1 MITTSGP
8 RPVMM
13 VESGGQSMFRTLVRQ
28 NRSYRRFREDTEIS
42 WDTLRELVD
51 LARMSPSAGNLQP
64 LKYYLS
70 CTPRQNSRIFDNVN
84 WAGYIQDWSGPA
96 PGRRPSAYI
105 VILGDTEITQNFGID
120 HGIAA
125 QTIMLGAVERGLGG
139 CMMSRFDARAL
150 HRELEITDRYAIL
163 LVLALGEPR
172 EKVVLEQIRSDR
184 DIVYWRD
191 SMGHHHVPK
200 RPLDAL
206 IINQVDG
213 AGGPSSNPNDPHEE
227 QPEADL

>member
-1 MITTSGP
+1 
-8 RPVMM
+8 
-13 VESGGQSMFRTLVRQ
+13 MFRTLVRQ
-28 NRSYRRFREDTEIS
+28 NRSYRRFRQETAIS
-42 WDTLRELVD
+42 WETLRELVD
-51 LARMSPSAGNLQP
+51 LARMCPSAGNLQP
-64 LKYYLS
+64 LKYFLS
-70 CTPRQNSRIFDNVN
+70 CTADRNERIFAHVN

-96 PGRRPSAYI
+96 PGERPSAYI
-105 VILGDTEITQNFGID
+105 IILGDTDITQNFGVD

-150 HRELEITDRYAIL
+150 HRELDIPERYAIL

-172 EKVVLEQIRSDR
+172 ENVVLEPIRSDR

-200 RPLDAL
+200 RPLDAI
-206 IINQVDG
+206 IINR
-213 AGGPSSNPNDPHEE
+213 
-227 QPEADL
+227 